1 MSYPDAMAFTT
12 TKQSDNWF
20 ARARPPPPTKR
31 NADVV
36 DGDIVAHLMRT
47 ALDVAALPRYSE
59 VNRNA
64 CCDHDCD
71 LDHTSRNV
79 PLDAAHD
86 EKLTYHRYFI
96 RTGDILCPD
105 ETLLRPFRG
114 VVVESHFHERKKN
127 NGRRLTTR
135 PSGARNVPRR
145 MWGCDMHTTQGC
157 DVHARARAARRG
169 GSSFAASRRSSRFSS
184 RLASRVAHHPHKAL
198 RIELLKLAT
207 LLIEHL
213 GRELVEHRKELI
225 KFAWNHLKSDDSTSK
240 QWAYIN
246 VCRFI
251 EVYETPPK
259 IILQVG
265 RWTPASR
272 RCRVWSVRIG

>member
-1 MSYPDAMAFTT
+1 
-12 TKQSDNWF
+12 
-20 ARARPPPPTKR
+20 
-31 NADVV
+31 
-36 DGDIVAHLMRT
+36 MRT

-59 VNRNA
+59 VKRKA
-64 CCDHDCD
+64 CCDQDCD

-145 MWGCDMHTTQGC
+145 MWGCDMHTKRGC
-157 DVHARARAARRG
+157 DVHTRARAARRG
-169 GSSFAASRRSSRFSS
+169 GSSFAASRCSSRF
-184 RLASRVAHHPHKAL
+184 LIASRVAHTHTQGAADRAAQARDAADRAPRA
-198 RIELLKLAT
+198 RARRAPQ
-207 LLIEHL
+207 
-213 GRELVEHRKELI
+213 GADQVRVE
-225 KFAWNHLKSDDSTSK
+225 
-240 QWAYIN
+240 
-246 VCRFI
+246 
-251 EVYETPPK
+251 PP
-259 IILQVG
+259 QVG
-265 RWTPASR
+265 RLDVEAVGVHQRLPLHRGLRDAAEDHPPGR
-272 RCRVWSVRIG
+272 SVDFCIS